1 MEQNIQQKI
10 TYTEMKEAII
20 TKPNVHVIDEAFY
33 MPQLDRHRRIW
44 LYLPPEYTNSKKKY
58 PVIYMHDGQNLFEE
72 ATAFG
77 VEWGVD
83 EVVDSMRNKSIVVGI
98 DNGGEKRGNEYTV
111 DETETFGAAE
121 GNQYLQF
128 IVETL
133 KPYIDKTFRTY
144 PDREHTVIAGSSMGG
159 LISFYGALF
168 YPDVFGTAGIFSPS
182 FWIAPRTIDILKDC
196 ATSNQALP
204 QRFYFYAGEQEG
216 ENVVEHMQAVI
227 ATMKDYPQYT
237 IEMGLDSEGDH
248 SETAWRS
255 HYPFFYK
262 WVMKNLEIVQ

>member
-1 MEQNIQQKI
+1 MHVKDDFI
-10 TYTEMKEAII
+10 TN
-20 TKPNVHVIDEAFY
+20 PNVYIIDEAFY

-44 LYLPPEYTNSKKKY
+44 VYIPPEYRHSPHEY

-77 VEWGVD
+77 AEWGVD
-83 EVVDSMRNKSIVVGI
+83 EVVDNMRNKSIVVGI

-111 DETETFGAAE
+111 DDTEEFGKAE
-121 GNQYLQF
+121 GRPYLQF

-133 KPYIDKTFRTY
+133 KPYIDKTYRTI
-144 PDREHTVIAGSSMGG
+144 PDRDHTFIAGSSMGG

-168 YPDVFGTAGIFSPS
+168 YPHVFGTAGIFSPS
-182 FWIAPRTIDILKDC
+182 FWIAPRTIEILRAC
-196 ATSNQALP
+196 AASNPGLVQH
-204 QRFYFYAGEQEG
+204 FYFYAGVKEG
-216 ENVVEHMQAVI
+216 ENVVENMEAVI
-227 ATMKDYPQYT
+227 SVMREYPEYT
-237 IEMGLDSEGDH
+237 IELGLDSEGDH

-262 WVMKNLEIVQ
+262 WVMKNLPEMK